1 MHLWAGDCPGRRSGC
16 WSLWGQGRAGTP
28 GLGTT
33 PGEGQTCGALG
44 VQERD
49 EAETWTGPGADT
61 TAGLKLGA
69 GAGRDR
75 LYLLPA
81 PLAVASQA
89 AEEGPG
95 IRLAFIWHWAPP
107 RLGGAR
113 GRNPHLCLL
122 VPLLQGQ
129 EQPAGGQTVPTCQ
142 ASKKAL
148 FSCSPLTDF
157 AESGNRHVAKTRSG
171 RNHSLPAAQLRGGPA
186 RRYGRGREEHTHTPS
201 HPCPALQPHP
211 QASPSPC
218 CTAEEV
224 CCLLP

>member
-49 EAETWTGPGADT
+49 EAETWTGLGADT

-81 PLAVASQA
+81 PLAVAELRLRRQRRGQASGWLLSGTGPLPGWEAQEAAIPTSVSWCLCSKARDNLQA
-89 AEEGPG
+89 A
-95 IRLAFIWHWAPP
+95 RQCPP
-107 RLGGAR
+107 AR
-113 GRNPHLCLL
+113 
-122 VPLLQGQ
+122 
-129 EQPAGGQTVPTCQ
+129 
-142 ASKKAL
+142 
-148 FSCSPLTDF
+148 
-157 AESGNRHVAKTRSG
+157 
-171 RNHSLPAAQLRGGPA
+171 PA
-186 RRYGRGREEHTHTPS
+186 RRPCS
-201 HPCPALQPHP
+201 HVH
-211 QASPSPC
+211 
-218 CTAEEV
+218 
-224 CCLLP
+224 LLLTLLSLGTST